1 MNKELDFLLN
11 LMDDPSDEVYR
22 AIEEKFLK
30 FGKPIVRELEMFW
43 ESSANSLVQGRIE
56 NILQKINFD
65 FLKKQISSWIDN
77 SDFNLI
83 YGSYLLT
90 LFQYPDYEFKD
101 INSQFE
107 EVKRDLWLEINPQLT
122 ALEKVRVLN
131 HVLFQVHKFQ
141 GSRSNPTS
149 PQHFFINN
157 LLDTKRGNQYSIALL
172 YASLAQSIEMPVYGV
187 KLPHNYL
194 LAYHDEKLARYAG
207 QDQTGVLFYIN
218 PYNNGAIFGKEELS
232 KMLKKNKMES
242 REAYFQPAD
251 NVHFINQV
259 FSSLLLTFQ
268 NLGYTDKVV
277 RIEELQRFITSE
289 QTNLQKRNKK

>member
-1 MNKELDFLLN
+1 M
-11 LMDDPSDEVYR
+11 
-22 AIEEKFLK
+22 
-30 FGKPIVRELEMFW
+30 
-43 ESSANSLVQGRIE
+43 
-56 NILQKINFD
+56 
-65 FLKKQISSWIDN
+65 
-77 SDFNLI
+77 
-83 YGSYLLT
+83 
-90 LFQYPDYEFKD
+90 
-101 INSQFE
+101 
-107 EVKRDLWLEINPQLT
+107 
-122 ALEKVRVLN
+122 
-131 HVLFQVHKFQ
+131 
-141 GSRSNPTS
+141 
-149 PQHFFINN
+149 
-157 LLDTKRGNQYSIALL
+157 
-172 YASLAQSIEMPVYGV
+172 
-187 KLPHNYL
+187 
-194 LAYHDEKLARYAG
+194 ARYAG